1 MKKESF
7 PKNPFYPELQD
18 IMREDLTEIERE
30 VEGAIPFDGETG
42 ELSDSEYRTVREG
55 IVKLTYRTQFI
66 KLMSPNIHKLMSLPS
81 AGQKLFWLV
90 AGSISLEGKD
100 KDYVYLGLEHCRAM
114 AKSAGSNISQVT
126 YYRGV
131 DALVEA
137 GIIAK
142 STRTNVFWLNI
153 SILFNGNFA
162 NLPRMREKDTI
173 RRKLKA
179 EGKQITYFEKES

>member
-7 PKNPFYPELQD
+7 LENPFYPQLQD
-18 IMREDLTEIERE
+18 VIREDLTEIDRE
-30 VEGAIPFDGETG
+30 IEGAIPFDGETG
-42 ELSDSEYRTVREG
+42 EISDSEYRTIREG

-66 KLMSPNIHKLMSLPS
+66 KLMAPNIHRLMQLPS

-90 AGSISLEGKD
+90 AGSISVEGKD
-100 KDYVYLGLEHCRAM
+100 KDYVYLGLDHCQSM
-114 AKSAGSNISQVT
+114 AKKAGSNISRVT

-179 EGKQITYFEKES
+179 EGKQITYFER